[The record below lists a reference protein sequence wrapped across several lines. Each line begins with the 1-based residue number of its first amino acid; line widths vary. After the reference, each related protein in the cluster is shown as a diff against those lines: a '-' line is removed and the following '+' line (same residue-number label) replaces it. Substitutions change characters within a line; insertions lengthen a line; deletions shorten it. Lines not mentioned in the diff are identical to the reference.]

1 MGFENRIFIIAEQF
15 AMSSSNFSRGG
26 AAGGGRLDCS
36 LSPVR
41 NRAEV
46 QFGDVS
52 VQEFDQSAA
61 PVDEGRDSPLVDLD
75 SGDDQLSVI
84 AQVGVPQGTK
94 LSCDMERVI
103 WSVNFA
109 INAINGFVNHTTSLD
124 PSQIARAL
132 RNHVRFQNR
141 DNERHVSRFLNQLMS
156 NLQKIGYSNF
166 NIMHPANF
174 VTLISLGFDENEAKQ
189 MLDFLG
195 KKTLKSFDGKN
206 ATPRDQMCW
215 FWIIATLC
223 MRTQLFQM
231 HDGTKIF
238 YKHASNPK
246 ANHLPQNFQQVANEA
261 YRKFQSSVHDK
272 TVRDSQKRKEIRG
285 DSSVA
290 GSDFSSMTQVG
301 GFLWKYHT
309 AFNSLSKL
317 LNEWLSGNKLLRT
330 GKFQLS
336 EEALITLVYR
346 LLAKMQCSKTG
357 EFGTDR
363 TYSSHIY
370 NTLMAAYWRAKN
382 SGTRF
387 VARPLETF
395 SSILCATG
403 NYDAAIEWLNRALQ
417 CQHPKNGKLTSDEV
431 AVLNFAFISM
441 SLGVQS
447 LASCTSDNLAAL
459 FAHIFD
465 GADLEV
471 DESEAPK
478 FQSAIDRVATDFEN
492 EPEIEANP
500 VSTAAPLQRRGGSGP
515 PRSRCGAVAGGGQ
528 AHRASPPARNTE
540 LETMM
545 RAVAADPKKREA
557 MMKWLDESK

>member
-1 MGFENRIFIIAEQF
+1 MGFENRIFISAESF
-15 AMSSSNFSRGG
+15 SMSSSNSSLRGKFTLDRSISPMKVSSSV
-26 AAGGGRLDCS
+26 AAFG
-36 LSPVR
+36 VT
-41 NRAEV
+41 
-46 QFGDVS
+46 FGDNT
-52 VQEFDQSAA
+52 VQEFDPQAPSAA

-75 SGDDQLSVI
+75 SGDDQLSEI
-84 AQVGVPQGTK
+84 AQVGVPQGTQ
-94 LSCDMERVI
+94 LSDDMERVI

-132 RNHVRFQNR
+132 RNHVRFQDR
-141 DNERHVSRFLNQLMS
+141 DNERHVRRFLNQLMS

-174 VTLISLGFDENEAKQ
+174 VTLISLGFDENEAKL
-189 MLDFLG
+189 MLEFLRG
-195 KKTLKSFDGKN
+195 KTLKSFDGKN
-206 ATPRDQMCW
+206 ATPRDRMCW

-223 MRTQLFQM
+223 MRTILFQM
-231 HDGTKIF
+231 QNGTQTF
-238 YKHASNPK
+238 YDYASNPT
-246 ANHLPQNFQQVANEA
+246 ANPLQANFQQVANEA
-261 YRKFQSSVHDK
+261 RLKFQSSVHDK
-272 TVRDSQKRKEIRG
+272 TVSDSQKRKEIRG

-290 GSDFSSMTQVG
+290 GSDISSMTQVG

-357 EFGTDR
+357 DFGTDR
-363 TYSSHIY
+363 AYSSHIY
-370 NTLMAAYWRAKN
+370 TTLMAAYWKAQKKN
-382 SGTRF
+382 TRF

-395 SSILCATG
+395 SSIMCATG
-403 NYDAAIEWLNRALQ
+403 NYDAAIEWLNRALK
-417 CQHPKNGKLTSDEV
+417 CQHPKKGDLTPAEV

-447 LASCTSDNLAAL
+447 LASCTSDNLEAL

-478 FQSAIDRVATDFEN
+478 FQSAIDHVAEHFSK
-492 EPEIEANP
+492 EPEA
-500 VSTAAPLQRRGGSGP
+500 VSKDQIDGL
-515 PRSRCGAVAGGGQ
+515 RSRGGQ
-528 AHRASPPARNTE
+528 AHRASPAARNTE
-540 LETMM
+540 LEAMI
-545 RAVAADPKKREA
+545 RAVAADPEKKAEI
-557 MMKWLDESK
+557 MKWLTEEK